1 MKRGSV
7 ETSEIKSFRELC
19 KVISRSGRIL
29 AEDDCALKNLL
40 LDRYERAMEL
50 IEEKTVK
57 KYIFTPSNRII
68 WIVKGKKDVY
78 QVIPQSNFCSCDDFY
93 FRVLDKKK
101 QMCYHLVAQGLASA
115 LNRYETVELSDH
127 EYEKISSRLR
137 QKPSA

>member
-1 MKRGSV
+1 M

-40 LDRYERAMEL
+40 LDRYERAIEL
-50 IEEKTVK
+50 IEEKAVK
-57 KYIFTPSNRII
+57 KYIFTPSSRII

-115 LNRYETVELSDH
+115 LNLYETVDLSDH